1 MLKITL
7 YLSWSAQY
15 YCTGTYC
22 IVDKVNRRR
31 IKIVT
36 LQGICAVCSV
46 CVGVGVCGVVCVCV
60 WGPSSLNGILGLIQQ
75 MWDIPEHLG

>member
-46 CVGVGVCGVVCVCV
+46 CVGVCVGVWVCVCV
-60 WGPSSLNGILGLIQQ
+60 CGALP
-75 MWDIPEHLG
+75 P